1 MMNKK
6 HYRLIVIA
14 GTGSGCGKTSIA
26 TGLIVAFRNRGLTV
40 QPFKVGPDYLDPSWH
55 TLAAS
60 RASVNLDTWM
70 SSPEYVI
77 NLVERKMA
85 DADIGIIEGVMGLYD
100 GASTG
105 SLDGSTAEI
114 TRLLN
119 AEVILVVNSH
129 GMSRSFAAVVN
140 GFIHFPDAP
149 EFAGIIANHC
159 GSENHIRLLDES
171 LKTVNIPPLLGAI
184 KRDSFTPL
192 PSRHLGLFSALSTQ
206 DATDIIKNLSET
218 CEKAISIDSILAHVL
233 PVSKD
238 TTSPDLRKN
247 SPVSGQSS
255 KVRIGIAQDNAFG
268 FYYNDTFDL
277 LTDAGAEL
285 IQFSP
290 VNDRSLPDSLDGLY
304 FGGGYPEA
312 YAKELSLN
320 TGMLDSMPRYSAAD
334 NVIFA
339 ECGGFMYLG
348 NGIRDTYGHTYEMT
362 GIFNFST
369 EMNTKLKRLGY
380 CEIVTAKD
388 TILGEEGTPIKG
400 HEFHYSS
407 IIDGSGEHPD
417 NAFEVTYRNGQKSLC
432 GYAKGNILGSYMHIH
447 WGSNDTIVNFFLNRC
462 RSTTR

>member
-1 MMNKK
+1 MNNK

-26 TGLIVAFRNRGLTV
+26 TGLIGAFRNRGLTV
-40 QPFKVGPDYLDPSWH
+40 QPFKAGPDYLDPSWH

-70 SSPEYVI
+70 SSPEYVL
-77 NLVERKMA
+77 NLVKRKMQ

-114 TRLLN
+114 ARLLN
-119 AEVILVVNSH
+119 AEVILVVNAH
-129 GMSRSFAAVVN
+129 GMSRSFAAIVN
-140 GFIHFPDAP
+140 GFINFPYAP
-149 EFAGIIANHC
+149 VFAGVIANYC

-171 LKTVNIPPLLGAI
+171 LRSVNLPPLLGAI
-184 KRDSFTPL
+184 KKDSFTPL
-192 PSRHLGLFSALSTQ
+192 PSRHLGLFSALST
-206 DATDIIKNLSET
+206 DNATDIIKNLSET
-218 CEKAISIDSILAHVL
+218 CENAISIDRILDHVL

-238 TTSPDLRKN
+238 TTLSQNRRN
-247 SPVSGQSS
+247 VPVSGHSC
-255 KVRIGIAQDNAFG
+255 KVRIGIAQDNAFS
-268 FYYNDTFDL
+268 FYYNDTIDM

-285 IQFSP
+285 IPFSP
-290 VNDRSLPDSLDGLY
+290 VNDHSLPKALDGVYL
-304 FGGGYPEA
+304 GGGYPEA
-312 YAKELSLN
+312 FAKELSQN
-320 TGMLDSMPRYSAAD
+320 TGMLDSMRMFSESD
-334 NVIFA
+334 KVIFA

-348 NGIRDTYGHTYEMT
+348 NAIRDADGHTWEMT

-369 EMNTKLKRLGY
+369 VMNTNLKRLGY
-380 CEIVTAKD
+380 CEIVTAQD
-388 TILGEEGTPIKG
+388 TILGKEGTALKG

-407 IIDGSGEHPD
+407 ITGGSSKHPD

-432 GYAKGNILGSYMHIH
+432 GYAKGNILGGYIHIH